1 MYKRKVRLNDIS
13 PNHQGKRRA
22 EEPLADSL
30 ARADPPKSAI
40 ATQQQ
45 QQQQPFVQLSTSL
58 PPLATF
64 QSANGSTGFVP
75 ALPCT
80 TEASYS
86 NTPFNFSF
94 DGRSQQPQQQ
104 QQQCIDG
111 GIGSFNPLPYDDLSP
126 PTSARPNTAGNT
138 QDLVAAAQAAV
149 DEAVGRFAPYAESG
163 VPAFGDSAPFGG
175 LDPFNLGG
183 MPTLNMFPYQAFGGF
198 DCATTAS
205 ASAAASAAGVGA
217 EIMSTPYTHV
227 DPNILGGGLV
237 GSPTEWGS
245 NGAVL
250 GHIPQPGSVGS
261 RNGSG
266 DAASPDTTGSGTSE
280 PTGPPTIHANARRR
294 RLSSS
299 AANAHGIG
307 SAPAR
312 NGVGPIRPQRRGSM
326 GTSGGVP
333 VERKL
338 SLSGEATVVAAASG
352 GSGSVSI
359 GGISPTGGEG
369 QTQCTNCK
377 TATTPL
383 WRRDPQGQPLCNAC
397 GLFFVSIPPNVSSD
411 WELY

>member
-1 MYKRKVRLNDIS
+1 MCKRRVGLNDIYF
-13 PNHQGKRRA
+13 NHQGKRRA
-22 EEPLADSL
+22 EEPLIDSL
-30 ARADPPKSAI
+30 ARGDPPKSAF
-40 ATQQQ
+40 ATQ

-64 QSANGSTGFVP
+64 PSGNGSTGFVP
-75 ALPCT
+75 VLPYT
-80 TEASYS
+80 TETSYP
-86 NTPFNFSF
+86 NTPFSFSF
-94 DGRSQQPQQQ
+94 DGRSQQQQLQQ
-104 QQQCIDG
+104 QQQCING
-111 GIGSFNPLPYDDLSP
+111 GIGSFTQLPFDELSP
-126 PTSARPNTAGNT
+126 LTSARPSTAGGT
-138 QDLVAAAQAAV
+138 QDLVAAAQTAV

-163 VPAFGDSAPFGG
+163 VPSFGGDSAPFGG
-175 LDPFNLGG
+175 LDPFNLSGA
-183 MPTLNMFPYQAFGGF
+183 TLNMFPFQAFGVF
-198 DCATTAS
+198 DSATTAN
-205 ASAAASAAGVGA
+205 ASAAASGAGN

-245 NGAVL
+245 NGASL
-250 GHIPQPGSVGS
+250 EHIPQTGSLGS

-266 DAASPDTTGSGTSE
+266 GTASPDTPGSGTSE
-280 PTGPPTIHANARRR
+280 HTGPPTANARR

-299 AANAHGIG
+299 VGAAHAIG
-307 SAPAR
+307 SAPTCT
-312 NGVGPIRPQRRGSM
+312 GVGPIRLHRRGSARM
-326 GTSGGVP
+326 GTSGGVT

-338 SLSGEATVVAAASG
+338 SVSGEATVVAAASG

-397 GLFFVSIPPNVSSD
+397 GLFFVSVLPTVSSD
-411 WELY
+411 

>member
-1 MYKRKVRLNDIS
+1 M
-13 PNHQGKRRA
+13 QGKRRA
-22 EEPLADSL
+22 EEPLVDSL
-30 ARADPPKSAI
+30 ARADPPKSAS
-40 ATQQQ
+40 AMQQQ
-45 QQQQPFVQLSTSL
+45 HQPFVQLSTSL

-64 QSANGSTGFVP
+64 PSSNGPTGFVP
-75 ALPCT
+75 ALPPT

-86 NTPFNFSF
+86 NTPFSFSF
-94 DGRSQQPQQQ
+94 DGRSQQQRQQQ
-104 QQQCIDG
+104 PGVDG
-111 GIGSFNPLPYDDLSP
+111 GAGSFSSLPFDELSP
-126 PTSARPNTAGNT
+126 PTSARPNTAGGT
-138 QDLVAAAQAAV
+138 QDLVAAAQAAM

-163 VPAFGDSAPFGG
+163 VPAFGGDSAPFGG
-175 LDPFNLGG
+175 LDPFNLSG
-183 MPTLNMFPYQAFGGF
+183 MTTLNMFPYQPFGGF
-198 DCATTAS
+198 DSSANAS
-205 ASAAASAAGVGA
+205 ASAAASAAGAGA

-245 NGAVL
+245 NGAAL

-266 DAASPDTTGSGTSE
+266 GAASPDTSGSGTSE
-280 PTGPPTIHANARRR
+280 HTGPPMIHANARRR

-299 AANAHGIG
+299 ASAGHVVG

-312 NGVGPIRPQRRGSM
+312 TGVGPIRPQRRGSTSM
-326 GTSGGVP
+326 GTSGGAT

-338 SLSGEATVVAAASG
+338 SVSGEATAIAAGSG
-352 GSGSVSI
+352 GSGSVAI

-397 GLFFVSIPPNVSSD
+397 GLFFVSVFPIVSGD